1 MYLKSSQNLNLISRQ
16 TARLGA
22 KHLVLVCA
30 KVLAQAGVLDVLE
43 VAEIRVP
50 HHAQPHALVAVL
62 SCATTDAMSVVIAV
76 AQRTVKTLALMDVW
90 AGVCLVAWDTVLARF
105 KTT

>member
-43 VAEIRVP
+43 VAKVRVP
-50 HHAQPHALVAVL
+50 HHA
-62 SCATTDAMSVVIAV
+62 
-76 AQRTVKTLALMDVW
+76 
-90 AGVCLVAWDTVLARF
+90 
-105 KTT
+105 